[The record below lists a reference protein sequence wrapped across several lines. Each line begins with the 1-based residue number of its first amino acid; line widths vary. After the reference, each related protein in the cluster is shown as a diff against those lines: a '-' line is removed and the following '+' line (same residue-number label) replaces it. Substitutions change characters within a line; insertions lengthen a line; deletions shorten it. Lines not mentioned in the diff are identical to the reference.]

1 MNYSNHLLGDIA
13 TTHRGLAVPR
23 ARVSTDNEIPYLHYG
38 DIYKIYD
45 NYFDFEKLKDN
56 VIKINSDEKIKDYQY
71 LHTGD
76 IVINLTSENYE
87 DLGKS
92 IYIKNDDSMLVSG
105 METIIIRFNSELF
118 DPLFLNYYFDTKY
131 FYNDIMQY
139 VRGMK
144 VFRVN
149 PKDLLRAKLPE
160 IPKNQQIQIA
170 SFIKSLD
177 DKIELNNKIN
187 KNLEEMAQT
196 LYKQWFVDFEFP
208 NEDGEP
214 YKSSGGEM
222 IESELG
228 LIPKGWEVLSLDELS
243 SNEKYSIVDG
253 PFGTQMK
260 VAEYTSNG
268 VPIIEMKYLKGSE
281 IENKFD
287 NFITEEKYEVVKRS
301 TVRPGDIIISKT
313 GTLGYLGYLPNEVEK
328 AILVS
333 RLAKITPNFEILGT
347 YTMLLIFKY
356 LNKVGHW
363 YRIASGSTMPLLNM
377 GLIKNTKV
385 IFSKDNEISDRFEK
399 LAKAMYVQI
408 NNNVRENRKL
418 EKLRDTLLPKLM
430 SGEIEVPIKE

>member
-23 ARVSTDNEIPYLHYG
+23 ARVSIDNEIPYLHYG

-45 NYFDFEKLKDN
+45 NYFDVEKLKDS

-92 IYIKNDDSMLVSG
+92 IYIKNDNSMLVSG

-118 DPLFLNYYFDTKY
+118 DPLFLNYYFDTNY

-160 IPKNQQIQIA
+160 IPKDHQIQIA

-187 KNLEEMAQT
+187 KNLEEIAQA

-208 NEDGEP
+208 NKNGEP

-222 IESELG
+222 VESELG
-228 LIPKGWEVLSLDELS
+228 LIPKGWEVKELGEILDIKYGKNYPTKNLLDEGFP
-243 SNEKYSIVDG
+243 V
-253 PFGTQMK
+253 FGG
-260 VAEYTSNG
+260 NG
-268 VPIIEMKYLKGSE
+268 VIGYSERYIYKEPHTLVACRGAASGKVQVSLPKSFVTNNSLVLLHNDKLNYAYLKELSIYREYYDFVTGSAQPQ
-281 IENKFD
+281 
-287 NFITEEKYEVVKRS
+287 ITIAS
-301 TVRPGDIIISKT
+301 ISKCKII
-313 GTLGYLGYLPNEVEK
+313 LP
-328 AILVS
+328 
-333 RLAKITPNFEILGT
+333 
-347 YTMLLIFKY
+347 KY
-356 LNKVGHW
+356 NVQEMF
-363 YRIASGSTMPLLNM
+363 A
-377 GLIKNTKV
+377 KV
-385 IFSKDNEISDRFEK
+385 INNTYFRILNNYLEFNK
-399 LAKAMYVQI
+399 LT
-408 NNNVRENRKL
+408 N
-418 EKLRDTLLPKLM
+418 LRDTLLPKLM
-430 SGEIEVPIKE
+430 SGEIEVPIKEG